1 MCVLSFPRLKT
12 LVQKKHVCLNV
23 WTYFHSW
30 ADVFLPPWACFASD
44 GECSQFPV
52 EQEKQEPGERT
63 LLDCFILLCHVST
76 ARLVMQKQRRLSS
89 RKGRRKPDTP
99 SPSSPQE
106 PDQSGGLPART
117 HLAKMAWP
125 ASKPTLL
132 PSHLTASEEKQQHNE
147 TSATHAGVGCG
158 HRNGCISSGPFANKI
173 KQGFTIFLP
182 CTILA
187 LKGAKWWKWSNRKRK
202 KDRLILIPRIFF

>member
-12 LVQKKHVCLNV
+12 LVQKKHICLNV

-63 LLDCFILLCHVST
+63 LLDCFILLYHVST
-76 ARLVMQKQRRLSS
+76 ARLVMQKQKRLSS

-106 PDQSGGLPART
+106 PDESGGLPART
-117 HLAKMAWP
+117 HLAKMGLTGLQTQA
-125 ASKPTLL
+125 
-132 PSHLTASEEKQQHNE
+132 PSITPNCLWRKATTQWNVCHPCWRGTWTQKQMHPLW
-147 TSATHAGVGCG
+147 AFC
-158 HRNGCISSGPFANKI
+158 
-173 KQGFTIFLP
+173 
-182 CTILA
+182 
-187 LKGAKWWKWSNRKRK
+187 
-202 KDRLILIPRIFF
+202 